1 MSNIVKVLVVEDD
14 LEQAELMESSLQRFN
29 SEFSVEITDSG
40 EACIER
46 LNDSKFEA
54 IVLDFL
60 LPEGNGLEILDKIS
74 RNGYD
79 TPVVLV
85 SGHGSEGI
93 AVEALKNGAYD
104 YLVKNSSFLSQL
116 PKVVQKTIE
125 HHRLENRLRE
135 SETKYQNIFE
145 NASDA
150 ILIINPNTNQ
160 ILESNRRFAQ
170 MTSLSDEE
178 ISLRNVAEFFPI
190 AQRHHFETVLQ
201 NTVNFKICND
211 DQLSILDS
219 QDQEIPVDINTSLVK
234 LEDADYI
241 LCTIK
246 DIAEKKHLQNLILN
260 SKRRLQSTFDSIG
273 DIIFEVNENSEI
285 VIANRKFSEMC
296 SLEPEKVIGRKYYE
310 LFFQFGELSEECPIK
325 ETFKTQQ
332 PAFRESQ
339 HNDEVYETH
348 TYPNFSVDG
357 QVESVAVFSRNITD
371 KKKLE
376 NSLIQSEKLA
386 TIGLLASGIA
396 HELRNPLNVIETA
409 RYYIDEFLIG
419 KNPDISVKL
428 DIIRR
433 NVHRSSKIINNLLE
447 FSQHSKH
454 NREEIDIKMLV
465 ESTIA
470 LIKKEL
476 DAKNIEFVSRF
487 ENDYPCYFSMDS
499 LKQVLL
505 NLIINAI
512 QAMEKGGKLT
522 IFVEQNKAGY
532 VDIKI
537 SDTGTGISDQN
548 LKKIFSPFFTTKK
561 AGEGTGLGLYI
572 THMIIE
578 RDGGKI
584 SVESETGAGTTFT
597 VSLPQ
602 KNRATIDPPNEIEN
616 IVSL

>member
-14 LEQAELMESSLQRFN
+14 SEQAELMGDSLRRFN
-29 SEFSVEITDSG
+29 SDFSIEITDSG
-40 EACIER
+40 EACIEK

-54 IVLDFL
+54 IVLDFI
-60 LPEGNGLEILDKIS
+60 LPEKNGLEILNKIS

-85 SGHGSEGI
+85 SGHGSEEV

-145 NASDA
+145 NATDA

-170 MTSLSDEE
+170 MTGLSGEE
-178 ISLRNVAEFFPI
+178 VSSRNVADFFPVN
-190 AQRHHFETVLQ
+190 QKCHFETLLQ

-211 DQLSILDS
+211 DQLSVLDN
-219 QDQEIPVDINTSLVK
+219 QGQEIPVDINTSLVK

-246 DIAEKKHLQNLILN
+246 DIAEKKQLQNLILN
-260 SKRRLQSTFDSIG
+260 SKKRLQSTFDSIR
-273 DIIFEVNENSEI
+273 DIICEVDENYE
-285 VIANRKFSEMC
+285 VVMANRKFAEMC
-296 SLEPEKVIGRKYYE
+296 DSEPEEVIGRKYYD
-310 LFFQFGELSEECPIK
+310 LFFQCGELCEECPIK
-325 ETFKTQQ
+325 ETFKTRQ
-332 PAFRESQ
+332 PAFLEKTY
-339 HNDEVYETH
+339 NEEVYETH
-348 TYPNFSVDG
+348 TYPILSVDG
-357 QVESVAVFSRNITD
+357 KLKSVAVFSRNITD

-376 NSLIQSEKLA
+376 KSLMQSEKLA

-419 KNPDISVKL
+419 KNPEISTKL

-433 NVHRSSKIINNLLE
+433 NVQRSSKIINNLLE
-447 FSQHSKH
+447 FSQYSKH
-454 NREEIDIKMLV
+454 EREDIDLKTLV
-465 ESTIA
+465 ESTIS

-487 ENDYPCYFSMDS
+487 NNDFPCYFSMDS

-512 QAMEKGGKLT
+512 QAMAKGGKLT
-522 IFVEQNKAGY
+522 ISVEQNKAEY

-537 SDTGTGISDQN
+537 SDTGTGISAKN

-584 SVESETGAGTTFT
+584 SVESEAGVGTTFT
-597 VSLPQ
+597 VSLPK
-602 KNRATIDPPNEIEN
+602 KNRTPISSPSEIEN
-616 IVSL
+616 TLSL

>member
-14 LEQAELMESSLQRFN
+14 SEQAELMGDSLRRFN
-29 SEFSVEITDSG
+29 SDFSIEITDSG
-40 EACIER
+40 EACIEK

-54 IVLDFL
+54 IVLDFI
-60 LPEGNGLEILDKIS
+60 LPEKNGLEILNKIS

-85 SGHGSEGI
+85 SGHGSEEV

-145 NASDA
+145 NATDA

-170 MTSLSDEE
+170 MTGLSGEE
-178 ISLRNVAEFFPI
+178 VSLRNVADFFPVN
-190 AQRHHFETVLQ
+190 QKHHFETLLQ

-211 DQLSILDS
+211 DQLSVLDN
-219 QDQEIPVDINTSLVK
+219 QGQEIPVDINTSLVK

-246 DIAEKKHLQNLILN
+246 DIAEKKQLQNLILN
-260 SKRRLQSTFDSIG
+260 SKKRLQSTFDSIR
-273 DIIFEVNENSEI
+273 DIICEVDENYE
-285 VIANRKFSEMC
+285 VVMANRKFAEMC
-296 SLEPEKVIGRKYYE
+296 DSEPEEVIGRKYYD
-310 LFFQFGELSEECPIK
+310 LFFQCGELCEECPIK
-325 ETFKTQQ
+325 ETFKTRQ
-332 PAFRESQ
+332 PAFQEKTY
-339 HNDEVYETH
+339 NEEVYETH
-348 TYPNFSVDG
+348 TYPILSVDG
-357 QVESVAVFSRNITD
+357 KLKSVAVFSRNITD

-376 NSLIQSEKLA
+376 KSLMQSEKLA

-419 KNPDISVKL
+419 KNPEISTKL

-433 NVHRSSKIINNLLE
+433 NVQRSSKIINNLLE
-447 FSQHSKH
+447 FSQYSKH
-454 NREEIDIKMLV
+454 EREDIDLKTLV
-465 ESTIA
+465 ESTIS

-487 ENDYPCYFSMDS
+487 NNDFPCYFSMDS

-512 QAMEKGGKLT
+512 QAMAKGGKLT
-522 IFVEQNKAGY
+522 ISVEQNKAEY

-537 SDTGTGISDQN
+537 SDTGTGISAKN

-584 SVESETGAGTTFT
+584 SVESEAGVGTTFT
-597 VSLPQ
+597 VSLPK
-602 KNRATIDPPNEIEN
+602 KNRTPISSPSEIEN
-616 IVSL
+616 TLSL